1 MLLRRAL
8 CFHISL
14 CVEVGGYRAAGMP
27 EELLCD
33 LHVLGFGRHNGRQR
47 AGSGTVDPV
56 HSGLLDVSQISGDK
70 YVFLFRA
77 THSVLRTAASRAQ
90 YVESTPANQTM
101 GSCASFVITKK
112 GSSISTMCQ

>member
-1 MLLRRAL
+1 LFSGRV
-8 CFHISL
+8 HS
-14 CVEVGGYRAAGMP
+14 
-27 EELLCD
+27 ELLD
-33 LHVLGFGRHNGRQR
+33 L
-47 AGSGTVDPV
+47 
-56 HSGLLDVSQISGDK
+56 SQIAGDK

-112 GSSISTMCQ
+112 SSSTSTMGQYGIGTEELE